1 MCTWT
6 LIVNLFVWTNHWK
19 WKHTKLWPS
28 WFPNHIRL
36 DRIPSNQV
44 CAMEH
49 ILYCLGFP
57 DHIRLDRVP
66 SNQVCAMEHIPTVLV
81 SQTIFVWTVYP
92 PTRSALWSLYTYCL
106 YLPIRSRVPIALE
119 SFDYICLNRSV
130 LQNLPHSFGIVSC
143 CGSLHENNRGI
154 EYTVRTLQ

>member
-1 MCTWT
+1 MCGQTIENGNTPSSGRPGSQTIFGW
-6 LIVNLFVWTNHWK
+6 IVYPPTRSAPW
-19 WKHTKLWPS
+19 S
-28 WFPNHIRL
+28 I
-36 DRIPSNQV
+36 S
-44 CAMEH
+44 
-49 ILYCLGFP
+49 Y
-57 DHIRLDRVP
+57 
-66 SNQVCAMEHIPTVLV
+66 TVLV
-81 SQTIFVWTVYP
+81 SQTIFVWIVYP
-92 PTRSALWSLYTYCL
+92 PTRSAPWSLYTYCL